1 MVGSSTEMFTHSGA
15 DISNSATIQHCHRC
29 HVLQEP
35 WSQIVSLQVSNLDD
49 FFRRHWLDKVRQ
61 GTPERQVLTLVL
73 RESYFT
79 MFSSQASES
88 VAGEDTLF
96 SKLLHVHRVVKGLS
110 CVVALRNTLATS
122 FVHVLER
129 GQSK

>member
-61 GTPERQVLTLVL
+61 GTPERQVLTLV
-73 RESYFT
+73 
-79 MFSSQASES
+79 SS
-88 VAGEDTLF
+88 
-96 SKLLHVHRVVKGLS
+96 RVVLH
-110 CVVALRNTLATS
+110 
-122 FVHVLER
+122 HVFFASLGECCR
-129 GQSK
+129 